1 MTGLFGSL
9 NTSTSGLRAQQI
21 GLEITGHNLAN
32 SNTVGYSRQRVNTS
46 AAMPQ
51 SYAGIGQIG
60 TGVVI
65 DNIVRITDEFVNT
78 QLQNEEASYYR
89 FQEVSDLIGQLEGMF
104 NEPSDSGISHQLSE
118 FFTAWKDVAANP
130 ESTTSKSLV
139 ISQSETLIET
149 ITHTA
154 NNMQKLASD
163 TVSEVDK
170 EVLDF
175 NNTVEQ
181 LEALNNQIFNAT
193 VKGEHPNDLYD
204 KQDLLVGKLKNIGGV
219 EVTKDQYGRSFVK
232 LDGEDV
238 LTANEMHEL
247 KVDFD
252 EADHTFKFTVGEA
265 ETPIEIK
272 TGRVKGLQEAHEVIT
287 GKISDVEAF
296 VTKVASAVNTIYSD
310 GNDKNNSFFKFDTDD
325 ILGTIKVDPDL
336 VKDPSKLNIGK
347 EGDKAPA
354 GDGSRAK
361 AISNLKDLLLNDHP
375 DNWEYDPDTMTLKNK
390 DGEKGSKIFDSFN
403 EIVTDIGIIK
413 QRADNM
419 TENQADLAA
428 LLSQRQASVS
438 GVDLNEE
445 ITNMIQF
452 QSAFQ
457 ANARVISTVSEML
470 DTLINRMGV

>member
-252 EADHTFKFTVGEA
+252 ESDNTFNFTVGEND
-265 ETPIEIK
+265 TSVEIK

-287 GKISDVEAF
+287 TKIADMETF

-325 ILGTIKVDPDL
+325 ILGTIKINQELID
-336 VKDPSKLNIGK
+336 DPSKLQI
-347 EGDKAPA
+347 A
-354 GDGSRAK
+354 GDLEKNASGDGARAK
-361 AISNLKDLLLNDHP
+361 AISNLKDVLLSNNPDEWVYNENDMVFENN
-375 DNWEYDPDTMTLKNK
+375 DS
-390 DGEKGSKIFDSFN
+390 GSKIFDSFN